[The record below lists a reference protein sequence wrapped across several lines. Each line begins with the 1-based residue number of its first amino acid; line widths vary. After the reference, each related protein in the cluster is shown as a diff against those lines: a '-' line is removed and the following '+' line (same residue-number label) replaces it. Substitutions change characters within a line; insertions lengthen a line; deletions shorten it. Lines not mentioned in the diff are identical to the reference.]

1 MNCLPLLRVSARLLD
16 LHDSQRVPGN
26 SPVYTQEDRPGRPD
40 GRYLDLAC
48 LVLDAL
54 RDFAH
59 ESGNAFTGFD
69 ALLITVREHFA
80 DADPDDLRYV
90 LNVLA
95 RPTELWVLAPI

>member
-16 LHDSQRVPGN
+16 LHDSQRAPGN
-26 SPVYTQEDRPGRPD
+26 SPVYTQEERPGRPD

-69 ALLITVREHFA
+69 ALFLTVREHFA
-80 DADPDDLRYV
+80 DVDPDDLRYV
-90 LNVLA
+90 LNVLSA
-95 RPTELWVLAPI
+95 RRSHRW